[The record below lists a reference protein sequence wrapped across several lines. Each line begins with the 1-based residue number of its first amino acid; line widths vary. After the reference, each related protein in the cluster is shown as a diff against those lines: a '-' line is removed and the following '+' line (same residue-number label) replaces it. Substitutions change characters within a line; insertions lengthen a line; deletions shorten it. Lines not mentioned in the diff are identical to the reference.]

1 MERSLSFGE
10 PHETAQQER
19 ELGRSH
25 DPQRSFFL
33 GARGGNFAPTHA
45 PSCEENAVA
54 LETTAFLVDE
64 GHRSLEAAAEAR
76 LVLMG

>member
-1 MERSLSFGE
+1 MRQPNRKGNLVGLMILRGLS
-10 PHETAQQER
+10 
-19 ELGRSH
+19 
-25 DPQRSFFL
+25 FL